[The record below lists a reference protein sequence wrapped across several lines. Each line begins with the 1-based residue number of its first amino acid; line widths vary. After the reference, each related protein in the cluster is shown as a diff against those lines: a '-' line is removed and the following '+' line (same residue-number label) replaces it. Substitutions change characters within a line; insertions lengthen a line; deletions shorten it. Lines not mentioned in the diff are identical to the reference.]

1 MAFNLRNLLSRSR
14 YSVVCLV
21 NGPEVK
27 HRQLSNS
34 NSKKHLYLS
43 TANREQLLAWLI
55 WQRPLN
61 WRIYQRAFSLS
72 WYMLTPRLRPA
83 HNQNKQLIKKN
94 KKAKINVLFHLALR
108 HSFDCDPCL
117 LRNSLGSKAPKPV
130 GSAETKIAELT
141 LGRLLHRASR
151 CSSHSRLCVWVCDQR
166 MC

>member
-72 WYMLTPRLRPA
+72 WYMLTLRLRPA
-83 HNQNKQLIKKN
+83 HNQNKQLIKKKQKSKN
-94 KKAKINVLFHLALR
+94 KRLISPGFTAQLWLR
-108 HSFDCDPCL
+108 SVPPEEFARIKGSEAGGLRRNKDSGVDP
-117 LRNSLGSKAPKPV
+117 RPVAAP
-130 GSAETKIAELT
+130 
-141 LGRLLHRASR
+141 R
-151 CSSHSRLCVWVCDQR
+151 
-166 MC
+166 